1 MADFKRRVV
10 ITGLGAVTPV
20 GLSVPDMW
28 QSLVAGKSGIDRITS
43 FDTAQFAVTFAAEV
57 KGFDVSNYV
66 SRREAHRMDRFTQ
79 FAVVASM
86 EAISAS
92 GLRTDN
98 GAGERT
104 GVVIGNSVCGLR
116 SVCHELEV
124 MGSQGPRKI
133 SPILAPT
140 MTSDAAGVQ
149 IALMFGTKGPNF
161 SVSSACSSGS
171 DAIGQAY
178 LMIKNEEAD
187 CAIAG
192 GTEAPVGPI
201 AIAAFSAARALSTRN
216 DNPKQASRPFDAERD
231 GFVMG
236 EGAGMLVL
244 ESLEHALGRGANILA
259 ELAAYSATNDAFH
272 LTQPAPD
279 GEGACRAMRTALERA
294 ALKPSDIGYIN
305 AHGTS
310 TLLNDRVETLA
321 IKRVFGAEAHRIPV
335 SGTKS
340 MTGHL
345 LGATGAI
352 EAAMCVMAMNHGIIP
367 PTINLDHPDPECDL
381 DYVPNQAR
389 AVNVEA
395 ALSNSLAFGG
405 HNSVLVFRRYRDG
418 LSI

>member
-1 MADFKRRVV
+1 MLNGKRRVV
-10 ITGLGAVTPV
+10 VTGMGGITPV
-20 GLSVPDMW
+20 GLSIPEAW
-28 QSLVAGKSGIDRITS
+28 QSLLEGRSGVDYIHS
-43 FDTAQFAVTFAAEV
+43 FDASTFAVKFAAEV
-57 KGFDVSNYV
+57 KGFDVGQYI

-86 EAISAS
+86 EALGMS
-92 GLRTDN
+92 GMKTPN
-98 GAGERT
+98 GTAERA

-116 SVCHELEV
+116 AVCRELDILEKE
-124 MGSQGPRKI
+124 GPRKI

-149 IALMFGTKGPNF
+149 IALMFGLKGPNF

-171 DAIGQAY
+171 DAIGQGY
-178 LMIKNEEAD
+178 LMISHDEAD
-187 CAIAG
+187 LVLAG

-216 DNPKQASRPFDAERD
+216 DSPQKACRPFDAGRD

-244 ESLEHALGRGANILA
+244 ESLDHALARGATILA
-259 ELAAYSATNDAFH
+259 ELAAYKATNDAFH
-272 LTQPAPD
+272 LTQPSPE
-279 GEGACRAMRTALERA
+279 GEGAIRAMRGALDLAGMDPAE
-294 ALKPSDIGYIN
+294 IGYIN

-321 IKRVFGAEAHRIPV
+321 IKSVFGPEARRIPV
-335 SGTKS
+335 SATKS

-352 EAAMCVMAMNHGIIP
+352 EAAVCILVINQGVIP
-367 PTINLDHPDPECDL
+367 PTLNLDQPDPECDL
-381 DYVPNQAR
+381 DYVPHKAR
-389 AVNVEA
+389 KMKVNA
-395 ALSNSLAFGG
+395 AMSNAFAFGG
-405 HNSVLVFRRYRDG
+405 HNSVLVFRRYQ
-418 LSI
+418 

>member
-1 MADFKRRVV
+1 MFDSRRRVV
-10 ITGLGAVTPV
+10 VTGLGAVTPL
-20 GLSVPDMW
+20 GLSMPETW
-28 QSLVAGKSGIDRITS
+28 QSLLAGKSGIDIISS
-43 FDTAQFAVTFAAEV
+43 FDATPFAVRFAAEV
-57 KGFDVSNYV
+57 KGFDAANYV

-86 EAISAS
+86 EAVNAARLKIAD
-92 GLRTDN
+92 GVAD
-98 GAGERT
+98 RT

-116 SVCHELEV
+116 SVCRELEV
-124 MGSQGPRKI
+124 LVNEGPRKI

-149 IALMFGTKGPNF
+149 IALMYGIRGPNF

-178 LMIKNEEAD
+178 LMITHGEAD
-187 CAIAG
+187 VAIAG

-216 DNPKQASRPFDAERD
+216 SDPKAACRPFDAERD

-244 ESLEHALGRGANILA
+244 ESLDHALSRGATILA

-272 LTQPAPD
+272 LTQPSPD
-279 GEGACRAMRTALERA
+279 GEGACRALRTALA
-294 ALKPSDIGYIN
+294 KAKLAPGDIDYIN

-310 TLLNDRVETLA
+310 TLLNDRVETMA
-321 IKRVFGAEAHRIPV
+321 IKSVFGTDARRIPI

-352 EAAMCVMAMNHGIIP
+352 EAAACVMVINHSIIP

-381 DYVPNQAR
+381 DYVPHKAR
-389 AVNVEA
+389 NAQVETVV
-395 ALSNSLAFGG
+395 SNSFAFGG
-405 HNSVLVFRRYRDG
+405 HNSVLVFRRYRE
-418 LSI
+418 

>member
-1 MADFKRRVV
+1 MLNGKKRVV
-10 ITGLGAVTPV
+10 VTGLGGVTPI
-20 GLSVPDMW
+20 GLSMSEAW
-28 QSLVAGKSGIDRITS
+28 QSLLAGRSGIGYIES
-43 FDTAQFAVTFAAEV
+43 FDTTPFAVKFAAEV
-57 KGFDVSNYV
+57 KGFDIGQYI

-79 FAVVASM
+79 FAVVATM
-86 EAISAS
+86 EAMTMS
-92 GLRTDN
+92 GLKVAN
-98 GAGERT
+98 GTSERA

-116 SVCHELEV
+116 SVCRELDV
-124 MGSQGPRKI
+124 LGKDGPRKI

-149 IALMFGTKGPNF
+149 IALMFSLKGPNF
-161 SVSSACSSGS
+161 SVSSACSSGN

-178 LMIKNEEAD
+178 LMIKHDEAD
-187 CAIAG
+187 VAVAG

-216 DNPKQASRPFDAERD
+216 DSPEQACRPFDAGRD

-244 ESLEHALGRGANILA
+244 ESLDHALGRGANILA

-272 LTQPAPD
+272 LTQPSPE
-279 GEGACRAMRTALERA
+279 GEGAIRAMQCALDRA
-294 ALKPSDIGYIN
+294 GLGRGDIDYIN

-321 IKRVFGAEAHRIPV
+321 IKSVFGPEARRIPV

-352 EAAMCVMAMNHGIIP
+352 EAATCVLVINNGIIP
-367 PTINLDHPDPECDL
+367 PTINLDRPDPECDL
-381 DYVPNQAR
+381 DYVPHLAR
-389 AVNVEA
+389 RATVDTA
-395 ALSNSLAFGG
+395 MSNSFAFGG
-405 HNSVLVFRRYRDG
+405 HNSVLVFRRYCG
-418 LSI
+418 

>member
-1 MADFKRRVV
+1 MLNTRRRVV
-10 ITGLGAVTPV
+10 ITGLGAVTPL
-20 GLSVPDMW
+20 GLSMPETW
-28 QSLVAGKSGIDRITS
+28 QSLLGGKSGIDLITS
-43 FDTAQFAVTFAAEV
+43 FDTTPFAVKFAAEV
-57 KGFDVSNYV
+57 KGFDVADYI

-86 EAISAS
+86 EAMTMS
-92 GLRTDN
+92 GLKIAD
-98 GAGERT
+98 GVADRT

-116 SVCHELEV
+116 SVCRELEV
-124 MGSQGPRKI
+124 LESDGPRKI

-149 IALMFGTKGPNF
+149 IALMFGIKGPNF

-178 LMIKNEEAD
+178 FMITHGEAD
-187 CAIAG
+187 VAIAG

-216 DNPKQASRPFDAERD
+216 DNPKGACRPFDAERD

-236 EGAGMLVL
+236 EGAGILVL
-244 ESLEHALGRGANILA
+244 ESLEHALSRGATILA

-272 LTQPAPD
+272 LTQPSPD
-279 GEGACRAMRTALERA
+279 GDGACRALRTALERA
-294 ALKPSDIGYIN
+294 ALTPGDIDYIN

-310 TLLNDRVETLA
+310 TLLNDRVETMA
-321 IKRVFGAEAHRIPV
+321 IKSVFGPDAHRLPI

-352 EAAMCVMAMNHGIIP
+352 EAAACVLVINHGIIP

-381 DYVPNQAR
+381 DYVPHQAR
-389 AVNVEA
+389 TAKVEVA
-395 ALSNSLAFGG
+395 MSNSFAFGG
-405 HNSVLVFRRYRDG
+405 HNSVLIFRRYRN
-418 LSI
+418 

>member
-1 MADFKRRVV
+1 MPEA
-10 ITGLGAVTPV
+10 
-20 GLSVPDMW
+20 W
-28 QSLVAGKSGIDRITS
+28 QSLLAGRSGIDYIQS
-43 FDTAQFAVTFAAEV
+43 FDATPFAVKFAAEV
-57 KGFDVSNYV
+57 KGFDIGQYI

-86 EAISAS
+86 EAMNMSRLKMA
-92 GLRTDN
+92 N
-98 GAGERT
+98 GAAERT

-116 SVCHELEV
+116 SVCRELEV
-124 MGSQGPRKI
+124 LDKEGPRKI

-149 IALMFGTKGPNF
+149 IALAFGIKGPNF

-171 DAIGQAY
+171 DAIGQGY
-178 LMIKNEEAD
+178 LLIRNEEAD
-187 CAIAG
+187 AVLAG

-216 DNPKQASRPFDAERD
+216 DSPQQACRPFDAERD

-244 ESLEHALGRGANILA
+244 ESLEHALGRGAEPLA
-259 ELAAYSATNDAFH
+259 ELAAYRATNDAFH
-272 LTQPAPD
+272 LTQPSPD
-279 GEGACRAMRTALERA
+279 GEGAIRAMRGALESA
-294 ALKPSDIGYIN
+294 GLAPSDIDYIN

-310 TLLNDRVETLA
+310 TFLNDRVETLA
-321 IKRVFGAEAHRIPV
+321 IKSVFGPDARRIPV

-345 LGATGAI
+345 LGATAAI
-352 EAAMCVMAMNHGIIP
+352 EAAMCVMVINNGIIP

-381 DYVPNQAR
+381 DYVPHKAR
-389 AVNVEA
+389 TATVDAVM
-395 ALSNSLAFGG
+395 SNSFAFGG
-405 HNSVLVFRRYRDG
+405 HNSVLVFRRYCG
-418 LSI
+418 